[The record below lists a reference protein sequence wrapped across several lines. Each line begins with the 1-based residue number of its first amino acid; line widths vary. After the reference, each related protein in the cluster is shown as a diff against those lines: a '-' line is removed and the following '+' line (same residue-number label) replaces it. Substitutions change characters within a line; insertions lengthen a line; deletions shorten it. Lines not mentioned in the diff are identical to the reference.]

1 MDPRELKD
9 KATELFS
16 RGKFAKSAETYEQYC
31 KADPKDLQARL
42 RMGDAWSKSGKKDRA
57 IIAYQQAAEGFA
69 RDGFL
74 PRAIAAS
81 KLVLELDPAHKGI
94 AQMLADLYA
103 RKSGASRPSTA
114 RTIGAKPDPV
124 APKAEPSPMNRA
136 DAIEISVEED
146 SPAPAPQAPAAPSP
160 TNRADAIEVAIEED
174 RPQHSKPPPEA
185 LDSGDGIEIE
195 LGAQPVTG
203 EIEVPIVGVDLTPA
217 AGELPAELEISPPP
231 PSYELEVSEPAAP
244 APSPFELDPPAAPES
259 HYELREVVEPPP
271 PPREPVRSVAVEPP
285 PQREPVE
292 MPVSVPP
299 PPQQRAPVE
308 MPVPVAPPPQ
318 RAPVEMPVSVAPPPP
333 PEPHFELSDVVESP
347 PPPPEPV
354 QPPAALDPPA
364 PPPPPPEEVRAPV
377 VLVPPPPPP
386 ARAADAPP
394 HPPPPEP
401 PVAPAAVRAP
411 AAPPP
416 APPEDDVVVL
426 TKKRVEPPVAS
437 SPSGATTAPP
447 GLKPKRQEPVEP
459 PRSTPSGARIWL
471 PPTFQPPAAAPLNPS
486 APVSAPAPRVEAMS
500 AQTELERS
508 LEAFTQFDVDA
519 ARPAAPLPAPEQKTP
534 IVASFTE
541 LELEGDSLL
550 QAVEAAAT
558 HGLGVPKSSPSVSLA
573 AEEMMEAPDDL
584 KPDPG
589 ALPKIPLFS
598 DLPEDAFIALFE
610 GCPLRRAEPGDRII
624 EQGSHGSSFFVIC
637 AGKVRVL
644 RTDGEATREL
654 ATLEEGA
661 FFGEMALLSDAPR
674 SASVEAAAEDTQ
686 LLEIPASVL
695 TDLSSQHPTVAT
707 ALKKFCRQ
715 RLLANL
721 MNSASLFKPFTKSE
735 RRGLV
740 QRFRARDAVAG
751 EILIQEGRPS
761 DGLYVVLTGEVAVV
775 MGNRQVATLREGQVF
790 GEMSLLTR
798 SPTSATV
805 KTTRRTSFLRLPRE
819 DFDELIMSHPQIL
832 EQVAELTDERRKQ
845 NASLQVRPDATA
857 EMV

>member
-16 RGKFAKSAETYEQYC
+16 KGKFAKSAETYEQYC

-57 IIAYQQAAEGFA
+57 IIAYQAAAEGFA
-69 RDGFL
+69 KDGFL

-124 APKAEPSPMNRA
+124 AAPKAAPSPMNRP

-146 SPAPAPQAPAAPSP
+146 APAPPPPPAPAEPSP
-160 TNRADAIEVAIEED
+160 TNRADAIEIAIEED
-174 RPQHSKPPPEA
+174 RPEHSKPPPEA

-195 LGAQPVTG
+195 LGTQPVSG

-217 AGELPAELEISPPP
+217 PGALPAET
-231 PSYELEVSEPAAP
+231 SYELEVSEPAAP
-244 APSPFELDPPAAPES
+244 APSPFELDPPPAPES
-259 HYELREVVEPPP
+259 HYELRDVVE
-271 PPREPVRSVAVEPP
+271 APP
-285 PQREPVE
+285 PQPERVPRPVAVAAPPPSREPVE
-292 MPVSVPP
+292 LPVT
-299 PPQQRAPVE
+299 
-308 MPVPVAPPPQ
+308 
-318 RAPVEMPVSVAPPPP
+318 

-347 PPPPEPV
+347 PPPPEDAV
-354 QPPAALDPPA
+354 ALDPPAPPPRPPEEVRAPVAPPPPPPEPARAPVAVTA

-377 VLVPPPPPP
+377 APPPPPP
-386 ARAADAPP
+386 EPARAPVAVTA
-394 HPPPPEP
+394 PPPPEDVRS
-401 PVAPAAVRAP
+401 PVAPAPPPEPVRAP
-411 AAPPP
+411 IAAAAPPP
-416 APPEDDVVVL
+416 PPPPEDDVVIL
-426 TKKRVEPPVAS
+426 TKKRVEPPVTS

-447 GLKPKRQEPVEP
+447 GLKPKRQDPVEP
-459 PRSTPSGARIWL
+459 PRSTPNGARIWL
-471 PPTFQPPAAAPLNPS
+471 PPTFQPPAAAPLNAA
-486 APVSAPAPRVEAMS
+486 APTSAPAPRVEAVS

-508 LEAFTQFDVDA
+508 LEVFTQFDVDV
-519 ARPAAPLPAPEQKTP
+519 RPAAPSPVVAEPQRVP

-558 HGLGVPKSSPSVSLA
+558 HGLGVPKSSPSMSLA
-573 AEEMMEAPDDL
+573 AEEIMEAPDDL

-610 GCPLRRAEPGDRII
+610 RCPLRRAEPGDRIF
-624 EQGSHGSSFFVIC
+624 EQGSQGTSFFVIC

-644 RTDGEATREL
+644 RTDGDATREL

-751 EILIQEGRPS
+751 EVLIQEGRPS

>member
-16 RGKFAKSAETYEQYC
+16 KGKFAKSAETYEQYC

-57 IIAYQQAAEGFA
+57 IIAYQAAAEGFA
-69 RDGFL
+69 KDGFL

-124 APKAEPSPMNRA
+124 VAPKAAPSPINRA

-146 SPAPAPQAPAAPSP
+146 VPAPPPPPAPAAPSP
-160 TNRADAIEVAIEED
+160 SNRADAIEIDVEDD
-174 RPQHSKPPPEA
+174 RPEHSKPPPEA
-185 LDSGDGIEIE
+185 LDSGEGIEIE

-217 AGELPAELEISPPP
+217 PGELPAELELPPPP

-244 APSPFELDPPAAPES
+244 APSPFELDPPPA
-259 HYELREVVEPPP
+259 
-271 PPREPVRSVAVEPP
+271 
-285 PQREPVE
+285 
-292 MPVSVPP
+292 
-299 PPQQRAPVE
+299 
-308 MPVPVAPPPQ
+308 
-318 RAPVEMPVSVAPPPP
+318 
-333 PEPHFELSDVVESP
+333 PEPHFELSDVVETPLPSPEPVERPVAVDPPPSAREPVELPVTPEPHFELSDVVEPPPP
-347 PPPPEPV
+347 PPPPEQRPV
-354 QPPAALDPPA
+354 ALDPPA
-364 PPPPPPEEVRAPV
+364 PPPPPPEDVRAPV
-377 VLVPPPPPP
+377 PP
-386 ARAADAPP
+386 A
-394 HPPPPEP
+394 PPPEP
-401 PVAPAAVRAP
+401 ARAP
-411 AAPPP
+411 VVAAAPPP
-416 APPEDDVVVL
+416 PRPEDVPAPLLAPVAAAAPPPPPEDDVVVL
-426 TKKRVEPPVAS
+426 TKKRVEPPITS

-447 GLKPKRQEPVEP
+447 GLKPKRQEPAEP
-459 PRSTPSGARIWL
+459 PKSTPSGARIWL
-471 PPTFQPPAAAPLNPS
+471 PPTFQPPAAGPVTPTGPS
-486 APVSAPAPRVEAMS
+486 SAPAPRVEAMS

-508 LEAFTQFDVDA
+508 LEVFTQFDVDA
-519 ARPAAPLPAPEQKTP
+519 ARPAAPVPVPAQPPQTP
-534 IVASFTE
+534 VVASFTE

-558 HGLGVPKSSPSVSLA
+558 HGFGAPKSSPSVSLA
-573 AEEMMEAPDDL
+573 SEEMMEAPDEL

-610 GCPLRRAEPGDRII
+610 RCPLRRAEPGDRIF
-624 EQGSHGSSFFVIC
+624 EQGSQGTSFFVIC

-674 SASVEAAAEDTQ
+674 SASVEASAEDTQ

-751 EILIQEGRPS
+751 EVLIQEGRPS

>member
-1 MDPRELKD
+1 MDPRALKD

-16 RGKFAKSAETYEQYC
+16 KGKFARSAETYEQYC

-124 APKAEPSPMNRA
+124 VAPKAAPSPTNRA

-146 SPAPAPQAPAAPSP
+146 VPTAPLPPAPAAPSASS
-160 TNRADAIEVAIEED
+160 RADAIEIDVEAD
-174 RPQHSKPPPEA
+174 RPEHSKPPPEA
-185 LDSGDGIEIE
+185 LNGSDGIEIE
-195 LGAQPVTG
+195 LETQSVTG

-217 AGELPAELEISPPP
+217 PSELPAELELPPPPP
-231 PSYELEVSEPAAP
+231 PSYEVEVSEPAPP
-244 APSPFELDPPAAPES
+244 APSPFELDPPPAPES
-259 HYELREVVEPPP
+259 HFELHHVVESPPP
-271 PPREPVRSVAVEPP
+271 PPESVQRPVAMAPP
-285 PQREPVE
+285 REPVE
-292 MPVSVPP
+292 MPVTP
-299 PPQQRAPVE
+299 A
-308 MPVPVAPPPQ
+308 
-318 RAPVEMPVSVAPPPP
+318 
-333 PEPHFELSDVVESP
+333 PEPHFELSDVVQPAQHPVALDPPPENVRAPAAPAPPPASVVAAAPP
-347 PPPPEPV
+347 PPPPEAVRAPV
-354 QPPAALDPPA
+354 APAPEPARAPVVAAA
-364 PPPPPPEEVRAPV
+364 PPPPFPEEVRAPV
-377 VLVPPPPPP
+377 VP
-386 ARAADAPP
+386 A
-394 HPPPPEP
+394 PPPEP
-401 PVAPAAVRAP
+401 ARAPVAAAA
-411 AAPPP
+411 
-416 APPEDDVVVL
+416 PEDDVVVL
-426 TKKRVEPPVAS
+426 TKKRVEPPISS

-447 GLKPKRQEPVEP
+447 GLKPKRHEPAEP
-459 PRSTPSGARIWL
+459 PKSTPSGARIWL
-471 PPTFQPPAAAPLNPS
+471 PPTFQPPAAGPVTPAGPTAP
-486 APVSAPAPRVEAMS
+486 AAPRVEAMS

-508 LEAFTQFDVDA
+508 LEAFTQFDVD
-519 ARPAAPLPAPEQKTP
+519 RPAAPAPAQQQKTP

-558 HGLGVPKSSPSVSLA
+558 HGLGAPKSSPSVSIA

-584 KPDPG
+584 KTDPG

-610 GCPLRRAEPGDRII
+610 RCPLRRAEPGDRIF
-624 EQGSHGSSFFVIC
+624 EQGSQGTSFFVIC

-751 EILIQEGRPS
+751 EVLIQEGRPS